1 MRPRYFNLKN
11 DCAEQLPCVGSQP
24 PTDADVLVPAS
35 ARRDGRRR
43 LVIGYHGGK
52 IVTRTCLSEFNA
64 CLWLPVARPGLRES
78 VIRTQ
83 DPGQRTPA
91 LPVRCRGRYHCTFRL
106 PSGLL
111 SDSEDS
117 DSAEHSV
124 RLRSLPYR
132 GFALPSVMPVS
143 QRETRTV
150 TVTFGPPRETRKGR
164 CCATAVVKCLVDSD
178 LHSIR
183 RPRLTGN
190 ESESDC
196 DQLGSPD
203 SEPRMVG

>member
-24 PTDADVLVPAS
+24 PTCVAI

-43 LVIGYHGGK
+43 LVNGYHGGK

-150 TVTFGPPRETRKGR
+150 TVTFGPPRETKREVLCYCGGQVPSR
-164 CCATAVVKCLVDSD
+164 
-178 LHSIR
+178 
-183 RPRLTGN
+183 
-190 ESESDC
+190 
-196 DQLGSPD
+196 LGSAFD
-203 SEPRMVG
+203 